1 MLILLL
7 TGCESILPYLEEVRE
22 DPVEVMYSGTVYQG
36 APSGENA
43 FLTEGSMVFSDLDGG
58 LIAEAEQ
65 REDLPGYWQVS
76 LPVGVAYNLR
86 IEAPDSYPAIWR
98 SSAPYGQ
105 AFWFSGAFFSFPH
118 EQVDPFFDAVAEAVG
133 VEIGDLK
140 TDDVVH
146 VWGRIDNPESAEPR
160 DFPIRDG
167 EGKRPE
173 IYAFEELEDGTLVR
187 TEDGPVRY
195 VFAFDLMPGEIEVA
209 GVTYSTEPGDLIA
222 AWWYEVLE

>member
-7 TGCESILPYLEEVRE
+7 TGCDITPYLEEVRE
-22 DPVEVMYSGTVYQG
+22 DPVEVQYSGTVYQG
-36 APSGENA
+36 APSGDNVL
-43 FLTEGSMVFSDLDGG
+43 LTQGSMVFSDVEGEL
-58 LIAEAEQ
+58 LAEAQQ

-86 IEAPDSYPAIWR
+86 IEAEESYPAIWR
-98 SSAPYGQ
+98 ASAPYGQ
-105 AFWFSGAFFSFPH
+105 AFWFSGAFFSLPH
-118 EQVDPFFDAVAEAVG
+118 EQVDPFFEAVAEAVG
-133 VEIGDLK
+133 IEIGDLK

-146 VWGRIDNPESAEPR
+146 VWGRIDNSENAEPR

-173 IYAFEELEDGTLVR
+173 VYAFEELEDGSLLQ

-195 VFAFDLMPGEIEVA
+195 VFAFDLTPGEIEVA
-209 GVTYSTEPGDLIA
+209 GVKYITEPGDLIA